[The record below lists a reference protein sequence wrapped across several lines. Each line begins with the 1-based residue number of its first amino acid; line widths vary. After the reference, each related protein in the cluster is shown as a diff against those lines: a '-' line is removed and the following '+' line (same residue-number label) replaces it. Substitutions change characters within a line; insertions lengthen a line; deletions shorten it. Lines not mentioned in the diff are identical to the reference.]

1 MTPDRMPAFLAMGRH
16 LYGPDFMSNA
26 GNYEN
31 IDPNI
36 DPNDLVPLPPITAAD
51 TMVYHASSPA
61 VST

>member
-1 MTPDRMPAFLAMGRH
+1 MTPDRLPAFLAMGRH

-31 IDPNI
+31 V
-36 DPNDLVPLPPITAAD
+36 DPNDLSPLPPVTVAD